1 MFEPATGKKGAPPMA
16 QGKEKKSWVDLY
28 YEDVVVGEEV
38 ETPAHTMTYA
48 DILAFADVTRDHHPL
63 HTDPE
68 FCKSTPFG
76 RPIAHGLYGLALMEG
91 LKSEMRLY
99 EHTSVAS
106 LGWDQV
112 RFKKPIFPDDTVHV
126 KVRFTD
132 KRESRKPDRGVVTE
146 QVELV
151 NQDGEVVT
159 EAVHATLL
167 LRRQEGT
174 SPA

>member
-1 MFEPATGKKGAPPMA
+1 MA
-16 QGKEKKSWVDLY
+16 QDKAKKSWIDLY

-38 ETPAHTMTYA
+38 ETSAHTVNYG

-91 LKSEMRLY
+91 LKSELQLY
-99 EHTSVAS
+99 ERTSVAS
-106 LGWDQV
+106 LGWDKV
-112 RFKKPIFPDDTVHV
+112 RFMKPIFPDDSLHV
-126 KVRFTD
+126 KIRFTD

-146 QVELV
+146 LVELI
-151 NQDGEVVT
+151 NQQGEVVT
-159 EAVHATLL
+159 EGVHLTLL
-167 LRRQEGT
+167 LRRQEGAP
-174 SPA
+174 PA